1 MATSSDNVNVGRE
14 LLDVPFP
21 QMVEKLATAI
31 AVGQLAMDL
40 ESVKIT
46 SILASSDLPANSV
59 PMVIDE
65 STSPPTITYYPSEPL
80 LVYGI
85 NPTWYQFTEAVID
98 VKMAITMVETTTT
111 SQSLDQKFTVSDT
124 NTFSAGGGGG
134 ILSFF
139 GGPSVSDTN
148 KLTVAYASTYDAKYS
163 NKFQFKEQGTSELK
177 ITLNPVPPPKRL
189 TPTFIPPPPP
199 STKGTG

>member
-1 MATSSDNVNVGRE
+1 MSAVPPVNVGAE

-21 QMVEKLATAI
+21 QMVEKLALAI

-40 ESVKIT
+40 ESIKIT
-46 SILASSDLPANSV
+46 SILADTKLPADTV

-65 STSPPTITYYPSEPL
+65 SQSPTKITYYPSEPL

-85 NPTWYQFTEAVID
+85 NPTWYQFTEAVIQ
-98 VKMAITMVETTTT
+98 VKMAITMVETTKT
-111 SQSLDQKFTVSDT
+111 SSSLDEKFSVSDT
-124 NTFSAGGGGG
+124 NTFTAGGGGG
-134 ILSFF
+134 ILSLF
-139 GGPSVSDTN
+139 GGPSISDTN

-163 NKFQFKEQGTSELK
+163 NKYQFKEQGTSQLS

-189 TPTFIPPPPP
+189 TPTFIPPNPPATVP
-199 STKGTG
+199 KG

>member
-1 MATSSDNVNVGRE
+1 MSAVPQVNVGAE

-21 QMVEKLATAI
+21 QMVEKLALAI

-40 ESVKIT
+40 ESIKIT
-46 SILASSDLPANSV
+46 SILANTDLPADTV

-65 STSPPTITYYPSEPL
+65 SQSPPKITYYPSEPL

-85 NPTWYQFTEAVID
+85 NPTWYQFTEAVIQ
-98 VKMAITMVETTTT
+98 VKMAITMVETTKT
-111 SQSLDQKFTVSDT
+111 SSSLDEKFSVSNT
-124 NTFSAGGGGG
+124 NTFTAGGGGG
-134 ILSFF
+134 ILSLF
-139 GGPSVSDTN
+139 GGPSISDTN

-163 NKFQFKEQGTSELK
+163 NKYQFKEQGTSQLS

-189 TPTFIPPPPP
+189 TPTFIPPPPATG
-199 STKGTG
+199 TKG